1 MLGLYVCWQ
10 YTTVRVSCCA
20 CTYVGSTLQ
29 SVSHVVLDE
38 VHERDLLTDFLMIIL
53 RDLLRQRRDLKVILM
68 SATLNAN
75 MFSAYF
81 GTLL

>member
-1 MLGLYVCWQ
+1 MFVC
-10 YTTVRVSCCA
+10 YLFR
-20 CTYVGSTLQ
+20 TLQ

-53 RDLLRQRRDLKVILM
+53 RDVLRQRRDLKVILM
-68 SATLNAN
+68 SATLNAD

-81 GTLL
+81 GTKIFSL